1 MTKNKGG
8 RPRKE
13 IDSKEFEKLCA
24 LQCTQEEIAGFFD
37 CDTDTIQNWCK
48 RTYKKGF
55 SEVFKQK
62 RSLGAISLR
71 RKQWQMADHSAAMAI
86 FLGKNY
92 LGQRD
97 KFEIE
102 NNEAL
107 DKLDSILEEV
117 KNGADHVISETE

>member
-1 MTKNKGG
+1 MAINKGG

-13 IDSKEFEKLCA
+13 IDKKEFEKLCA
-24 LQCTQEEIAGFFD
+24 LQCTQEEIAGFFE

-48 RTYKKGF
+48 REYKKGF
-55 SEVFKQK
+55 SEIFSQK
-62 RSLGAISLR
+62 RGIGAISLR
-71 RKQWQMADHSAAMAI
+71 RKQWQLADHSAAMAI

-97 KFEIE
+97 KFEFE

-117 KNGADHVISETE
+117 KKGADDVLQETE

>member
-1 MTKNKGG
+1 MATNKGG

-13 IDSKEFEKLCA
+13 IDKKEFEKLCA
-24 LQCTQEEIAGFFD
+24 LQCTQEEIAGFFE

-48 RTYKKGF
+48 REYKKGF
-55 SEVFKQK
+55 SEIFGQK
-62 RSLGAISLR
+62 RGIGAISLR
-71 RKQWQMADHSAAMAI
+71 RKQWKLADHSAAMAI

-97 KFEIE
+97 KFEFE

-107 DKLDSILEEV
+107 DKLESVLEEV
-117 KNGADHVISETE
+117 KRSADHVISETE